1 MFSAGLATQKG
12 DNIKF
17 AKKNNLGIK
26 QFNKYVMN

>member
-17 AKKNNLGIK
+17 AKKTIQELSSLIS
-26 QFNKYVMN
+26 ML